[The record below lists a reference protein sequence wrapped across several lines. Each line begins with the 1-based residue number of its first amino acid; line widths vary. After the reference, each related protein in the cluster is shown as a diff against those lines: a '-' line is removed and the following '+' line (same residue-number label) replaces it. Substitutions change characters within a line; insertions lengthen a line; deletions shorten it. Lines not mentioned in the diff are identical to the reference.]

1 MLILKNRIYSNESDF
16 FQLVEIKK
24 LMHPMSHLPC
34 QLPHKYLL
42 YEWVEDTHSFWWC
55 YIAQFSSRN
64 PWVTYRAS
72 LWVRKKNSPII
83 LLCFFYQKFL
93 PVSLPTLCF
102 GDKWPLAFFSYE
114 LNLTQEDEDAMTK
127 IMHWICYNFGIFKQS
142 SQKVPQGDCKYLENR
157 DLT

>member
-24 LMHPMSHLPC
+24 RMHPMSHLPC

-42 YEWVEDTHSFWWC
+42 YKWVEDTHLFWWC

-64 PWVTYRAS
+64 PCFELPTEPVYVSERKIVLLFFS
-72 LWVRKKNSPII
+72 LLLFTKKGT
-83 LLCFFYQKFL
+83 F
-93 PVSLPTLCF
+93 PVSLPTLWF

-127 IMHWICYNFGIFKQS
+127 IMHWICYNS
-142 SQKVPQGDCKYLENR
+142 
-157 DLT
+157 